1 MIPINRIKFQDLQ
14 ALNGRFE
21 PQLSQRILEVVR
33 SGQYVVGEQIRQ
45 FENEFNAFIGTS
57 HTIGLSNGT
66 NALELILRAYLEM
79 GRIQKNDEILVPAN
93 TFIATFLAI
102 VNQGLVP
109 VPVDPEI
116 PSFLPTARALEKKIT
131 SKTKAMVMVHLYGR
145 TAYSKEIASLLESQ
159 GMLLIEDNAQ
169 AVGSRFEGRKTG
181 SLGHAAAHSFFPT
194 KNLGALGDAGAVTT
208 NDPELASII
217 RALRHYGRTGKHC
230 YTYAGTNYRMAEI
243 QAAALRVKLP
253 HLDQDNIRRMALANN
268 YLSNIS
274 HPNILLPKPE
284 NQDFHHTWHLFT
296 ILTKK
301 RQLLASY
308 LDLQGIETAVHY
320 ATPPHRQLALR
331 KGMNP
336 GALPETEKI
345 HRETLSLPLY
355 PTLSDE
361 NIRHI
366 IACINNW

>member
-1 MIPINRIKFQDLQ
+1 MIPTNRIKFQDLK

-21 PQLSQRILEVVR
+21 PQLSQRILEVIQ
-33 SGQYVVGEQIRQ
+33 SGQFVVGEQIRQ
-45 FENEFNAFIGTS
+45 FEKEFSAFIGTS
-57 HTIGLSNGT
+57 HTIGVSNGT

-79 GRIQKNDEILVPAN
+79 GRFQKNDEILVPAN

-116 PSFLPTARALEKKIT
+116 PSFLPAADALEKKIT

-145 TAYSKEIASLLESQ
+145 TAYSKEIASLLDSK

-169 AVGSRFEGRKTG
+169 AVGSRFEGKKTG
-181 SLGHAAAHSFFPT
+181 SLGDAAAHSFFPT

-208 NDPELASII
+208 DDPELAAII
-217 RALRHYGRTGKHC
+217 RALAHYGRTGKHC
-230 YTYAGTNYRMAEI
+230 YTYAGTNFRMAEV

-253 HLDQDNIRRMALANN
+253 RLDQDNFRRMALANN
-268 YLSNIS
+268 YLSSVI
-274 HPNILLPKPE
+274 HPDILLPKPE
-284 NQDFHHTWHLFT
+284 NQALHHTWHLFT

-301 RQLLASY
+301 RQPLVSY
-308 LDLQGIETAVHY
+308 LDLQGIETAIHY
-320 ATPPHRQLALR
+320 ATPPHRQPAFR
-331 KGMNP
+331 NSMRHQS
-336 GALPETEKI
+336 LPVTEKI

-355 PTLSDE
+355 PTLSDKD
-361 NIRHI
+361 IRYI
-366 IACINNW
+366 TETINGW